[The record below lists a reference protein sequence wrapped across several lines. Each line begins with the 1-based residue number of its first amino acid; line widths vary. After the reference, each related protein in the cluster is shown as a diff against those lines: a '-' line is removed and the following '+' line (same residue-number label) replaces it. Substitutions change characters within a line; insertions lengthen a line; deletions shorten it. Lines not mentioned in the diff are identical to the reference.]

1 MKAIKG
7 VLEEELQN
15 SIRMKKQY
23 EKVLGKLPKG
33 SLVEKDIK
41 GHKYYYLAVREGDK
55 VKFEYKGK
63 MSEQKRKQCLEVKE
77 LRAKYRKNLSQ
88 LKKQISF
95 LKRALNDK
103 DLQSLY

>member
-1 MKAIKG
+1 MKVIKG

-15 SIRMKKQY
+15 SLRMKKQY
-23 EKVLGKLPKG
+23 EKALHKLPKG

-41 GHKYYYLAVREGDK
+41 GNKYYYIAVREGDK

-63 MSEQKRKQCLEVKE
+63 ISEQKRKKYLEVKE
-77 LRAKYRKNLSQ
+77 LRAKYRTNLSQ
-88 LKKQISF
+88 LKRQISF
-95 LKRALNDK
+95 LKKALNDK